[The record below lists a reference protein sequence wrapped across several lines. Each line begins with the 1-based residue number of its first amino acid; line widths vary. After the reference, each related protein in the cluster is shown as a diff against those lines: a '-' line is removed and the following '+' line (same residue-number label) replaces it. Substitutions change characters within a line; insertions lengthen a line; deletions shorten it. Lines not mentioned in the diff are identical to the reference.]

1 MLASNN
7 NSNTFSALLVVLLAL
22 ITALDAMA
30 IDLYLPAMPTIAND
44 LNVTSSDIQLTL
56 SFFLIGLA
64 IGQGIYG
71 PLLDRYGRRTPL
83 LVGIGIFIL
92 GSFIAT
98 ISQSLEWLLIARL
111 IQAVGAAAGLVT
123 PRAIVDDACSLKES
137 SKIFS
142 LLMQIMMIAPILAP
156 IIGGFLLGHIGWRS
170 IFGFMT
176 LLGSILFIWSY
187 RSIPDTL
194 PIDKR
199 SPLSIKNSVKAYINQ
214 IRNITYMGYMLSG
227 GVILASLFVY
237 ISGSSFIFTTYYG
250 LTPTEFSYIF
260 AANAVALII
269 GGQVDFLLQKKYLS
283 SKVVIILGILIHTA
297 IGATLLIMMS
307 FGPVSLFTFGTLLAI
322 GVGSLGLIFGN
333 LTALTMA
340 SVKSQS
346 GVASSLMGMIQ
357 YFISAIVGY
366 LISLI
371 SSITYQLPFAFLL
384 CGIFAMIFL
393 GVSLF
398 KMRKTQ
404 ISINSNT

>member
-7 NSNTFSALLVVLLAL
+7 NSNTFSALLVILLAL

-44 LNVTSSDIQLTL
+44 LNVTSNDIQLTL
-56 SFFLIGLA
+56 SVFLIGLA

-98 ISQSLEWLLIARL
+98 IAQNLEWLLIARL
-111 IQAVGAAAGLVT
+111 VQAVGAAAGLVT

-137 SKIFS
+137 STIFS

-176 LLGSILFIWSY
+176 LLGGILLIWSY

-199 SPLSIKNSVKAYINQ
+199 SPLSIKNSVRAYINQ
-214 IRNITYMGYMLSG
+214 IRNVTYMGYMLSG
-227 GVILASLFVY
+227 GIILASLFVY
-237 ISGSSFIFTTYYG
+237 ISGSSFIFTTYFRFKTGINDLPLSDNIYSTLGGISGYAIRIINSSFSSSFKLKLRVLYDIVPTQRCNSLNLITG
-250 LTPTEFSYIF
+250 LY
-260 AANAVALII
+260 VAS
-269 GGQVDFLLQKKYLS
+269 QYKM
-283 SKVVIILGILIHTA
+283 IIL
-297 IGATLLIMMS
+297 
-307 FGPVSLFTFGTLLAI
+307 
-322 GVGSLGLIFGN
+322 
-333 LTALTMA
+333 
-340 SVKSQS
+340 
-346 GVASSLMGMIQ
+346 
-357 YFISAIVGY
+357 Y
-366 LISLI
+366 
-371 SSITYQLPFAFLL
+371 LPF
-384 CGIFAMIFL
+384 ITES
-393 GVSLF
+393 VYP
-398 KMRKTQ
+398 KPV
-404 ISINSNT
+404 